1 MRYDDLC
8 GCYRGYTASFIGF
21 APAEAPAFV
30 INVTIQD
37 PKGTYYGG
45 SLGGPVFKKVMTFV
59 LQNKHISPSGAT
71 FHPVALD
78 LKELHAKKRAESKA
92 AKIEISQ
99 ASNRG

>member
-1 MRYDDLC
+1 
-8 GCYRGYTASFIGF
+8 
-21 APAEAPAFV
+21 
-30 INVTIQD
+30 
-37 PKGTYYGG
+37 
-45 SLGGPVFKKVMTFV
+45 MTFV